1 MLCTIVSFEL
11 ILSVNCCWY
20 INGSQYK
27 SYQLTAV
34 GKSIHKAVLSEHIF
48 KLYYWQVTKK
58 EEVLFGTNVGHHDSK
73 GSHWTAWH
81 VQTGWLTFMKWTPLV
96 EVLWIQHS
104 HMTIGTF
111 YWILRTFYLL
121 IKIQSVHFSLCM
133 CLGLDINYLLSEN
146 SNDTNK
152 NYDTVMQTINSLI
165 WNTCLHFQNTTS
177 NFLKIV

>member
-1 MLCTIVSFEL
+1 MALSTSHINSPQWGNPYTKPYFLSTFSNCIIDKLQRKKKLC
-11 ILSVNCCWY
+11 
-20 INGSQYK
+20 
-27 SYQLTAV
+27 
-34 GKSIHKAVLSEHIF
+34 
-48 KLYYWQVTKK
+48 
-58 EEVLFGTNVGHHDSK
+58 FGTNVGHHDSK

-111 YWILRTFYLL
+111 YRSLRTFYLL

-165 WNTCLHFQNTTS
+165 WNTCLHFQNTIS
-177 NFLKIV
+177 NFFKIS